1 MNKPVVIGIA
11 GGTGSGKT
19 TIAEAIQ
26 ADIRENITVI
36 PQDAYYKSFESL
48 PLEERNQINFDHPS
62 VFDNELLVNH
72 IKSLKQ
78 LVPIELPVYDYST
91 HLRKEETILKKP
103 EKIIIIEGI
112 LIFENKE
119 LRDEMDIKIF
129 VDTDSDIRILRRIER
144 DMKERGRSLRSVIE
158 QYRKTVR
165 PMHIEFVEPTK
176 RFADIII
183 PEGGKNHVAIDMVST
198 KLKNILAKAKPV

>member
-26 ADIRENITVI
+26 QDIRENITII

-72 IKSLKQ
+72 LKSLKQ

-91 HLRKEETILKKP
+91 HLRKQETILKKP

-198 KLKNILAKAKPV
+198 KLKNILAQAKPV